1 MIRIEDIKWSI
12 DEDEKEAL
20 ANLPVNVT
28 ITGNDEKRIRIDS
41 EGDETELLDLI
52 FNWLTDTYEFCIE
65 STGDISLEDDTPA
78 GTLQKRKGRV
88 VFCAIKKITKA
99 ILPMPD
105 TTMMS
110 LSSTHL
116 NVSGIP
122 CVIASITDI

>member
-1 MIRIEDIKWSI
+1 LTEYFKQKTTLPKLYKR
-12 DEDEKEAL
+12 EKEGL
-20 ANLPVNVT
+20 
-28 ITGNDEKRIRIDS
+28 
-41 EGDETELLDLI
+41 
-52 FNWLTDTYEFCIE
+52 F
-65 STGDISLEDDTPA
+65 
-78 GTLQKRKGRV
+78 
-88 VFCAIKKITKA
+88 FCAIKKITKA

>member
-52 FNWLTDTYEFCIE
+52 FNWLHPHLWQDVCW
-65 STGDISLEDDTPA
+65 LH
-78 GTLQKRKGRV
+78 LCGRV
-88 VFCAIKKITKA
+88 LHVLLSVFYS
-99 ILPMPD
+99 D
-105 TTMMS
+105 
-110 LSSTHL
+110 
-116 NVSGIP
+116 
-122 CVIASITDI
+122 

>member
-52 FNWLTDTYEFCIE
+52 CICQPVK
-65 STGDISLEDDTPA
+65 D
-78 GTLQKRKGRV
+78 
-88 VFCAIKKITKA
+88 
-99 ILPMPD
+99 
-105 TTMMS
+105 
-110 LSSTHL
+110 
-116 NVSGIP
+116 
-122 CVIASITDI
+122 